1 MVMPLGRVGH
11 TAHWHNGGT
20 GGARSFTGCVLDRGV
35 GVVLLTNCLRPTDRP
50 GFDLLRSLAD
60 RTRSA

>member
-1 MVMPLGRVGH
+1 MVMPLGRDGH

-50 GFDLLRSLAD
+50 GFDLLRTLAD